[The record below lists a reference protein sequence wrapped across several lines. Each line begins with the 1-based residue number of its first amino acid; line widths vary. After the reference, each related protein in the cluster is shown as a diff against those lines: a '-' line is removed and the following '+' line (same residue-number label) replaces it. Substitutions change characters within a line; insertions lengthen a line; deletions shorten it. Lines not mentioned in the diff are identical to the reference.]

1 MLPSS
6 NQLGCV
12 SYKDVKLEH
21 NQPGVPSITFYE
33 STIGKMKTY
42 FEKAKDTVLGCYRKY
57 LYLPFVVYFE
67 DRFLPLK
74 SPTVV
79 GEYDRFFV
87 VIDRVNKVVYYAS
100 DAVDLIE
107 FMKNEW
113 FPTSRYAR
121 SYPPNYF
128 KFYPVYSEEYTHME
142 EISNGYPLAE
152 KVPLATPNEKKVTRV
167 FFNTYSYDLLI
178 HTQSTDVTYFVTNLE
193 SQEEKDTY
201 LSELT
206 ALLVESNYDYAPK
219 LCRLL

>member
-42 FEKAKDTVLGCYRKY
+42 FEKAKDTVLGCY
-57 LYLPFVVYFE
+57 
-67 DRFLPLK
+67 
-74 SPTVV
+74 
-79 GEYDRFFV
+79 
-87 VIDRVNKVVYYAS
+87 RVNKVVYYAS